1 MTSISLAGKT
11 AFVTGGSRGIGA
23 AIAKRLA
30 LEGAAV
36 ALTYVNAAERAQ
48 AVVSEIEQAGGRAV
62 AIRADNRDAEAIE
75 QAGGRAVAIRADN
88 RDAEAIEQA
97 IRETVEALGGLDILV
112 NSAGIWHSA
121 PLEETT
127 VADFDEVMAV
137 NFRAPFVAIRSAS
150 RHLGD
155 GGRIITIGSNLAEL
169 VPWPGISLYSASKAA
184 LAGLTKG
191 LARDLGPRGITVN
204 IVHPGST
211 DTDMNP
217 ADGDHAEA
225 QRERIA
231 TGSYGEPQDIAG
243 LVAWL
248 AGPQGKFVTGASLTI
263 DGGANA

>member
-1 MTSISLAGKT
+1 
-11 AFVTGGSRGIGA
+11 
-23 AIAKRLA
+23 
-30 LEGAAV
+30 
-36 ALTYVNAAERAQ
+36 
-48 AVVSEIEQAGGRAV
+48 
-62 AIRADNRDAEAIE
+62 
-75 QAGGRAVAIRADN
+75 
-88 RDAEAIEQA
+88 
-97 IRETVEALGGLDILV
+97 
-112 NSAGIWHSA
+112 
-121 PLEETT
+121 
-127 VADFDEVMAV
+127 
-137 NFRAPFVAIRSAS
+137 
-150 RHLGD
+150 
-155 GGRIITIGSNLAEL
+155 
-169 VPWPGISLYSASKAA
+169 AA